1 MMSSAVDDR
10 DCAATLQCTL
20 PDNAGIM
27 PLESH
32 KSLPI
37 HVQEE
42 SPSRPLW
49 KDFTSN
55 VMQVA
60 DFLLGVCEEEFLLQC
75 KGWDRLQD

>member
-1 MMSSAVDDR
+1 
-10 DCAATLQCTL
+10 
-20 PDNAGIM
+20 M
-27 PLESH
+27 PLKSH